1 MARLSRSRRA
11 ALPDFLPTDSR
22 GMSLGTREEGG
33 ERETEKGYKK
43 NITCLLKRH
52 THTQGQA
59 DRQTAQIGRQTET
72 DRQTNKSQT
81 DRQTDRDRQTGRMA
95 ERQAQLSSNT
105 PAHPTY
111 LDVQVRL

>member
-1 MARLSRSRRA
+1 MKI
-11 ALPDFLPTDSR
+11 D
-22 GMSLGTREEGG
+22 REG

-43 NITCLLKRH
+43 SIACLFK
-52 THTQGQA
+52 THTDRQTDTGRQA
-59 DRQTAQIGRQTET
+59 DR

-81 DRQTDRDRQTGRMA
+81 DRQTGRMA